1 MMKLHG
7 YFRSSAAFRVRIALN
22 LKTLDYDQASIHL
35 RRGDQRAPDYLKLN
49 PQALVPAL
57 VEGDLVLTQSLAT
70 IEYLDETHPNPPLL
84 PATPEGRARVRAL
97 AQIVACEI
105 HPLGNLRVLQYLSK
119 ELKQDEPT
127 VQRWFN
133 HWIALGFGAFESLL
147 AGHPETGRFCH
158 GDRPTVADIC
168 LVPQVFNAKRYD
180 LDLKPYPTLMRI
192 FEACMAVPAFD
203 RAQPDKQPDAE

>member
-1 MMKLHG
+1 MKLHG

-22 LKTLDYDQASIHL
+22 LKGLDYDHASIHL
-35 RRGDQRAPDYLKLN
+35 RRGEQRAPDYLKLN

-70 IEYLDETHPNPPLL
+70 IEYLDETYPNLPLL
-84 PATPEGRARVRAL
+84 PNTPEGRARVRAL

-105 HPLGNLRVLQYLSK
+105 HPLGNLRVLQYLAK
-119 ELKQDEPT
+119 ELKQDEPA

-133 HWIALGFGAFESLL
+133 HWIALGFGAFESLI

-158 GDRPTVADIC
+158 GDQPTLADIC

-192 FEACMAVPAFD
+192 FESCMAVPAFD
-203 RAQPDKQPDAE
+203 RAQPDNQPDAE

>member
-1 MMKLHG
+1 MKLHG

-22 LKTLDYDQASIHL
+22 LKGLDYDQASIHL
-35 RRGDQRAPDYLKLN
+35 RRGEQRAPDYLKLN

-57 VEGDLVLTQSLAT
+57 VDGDLVLTQSLAT
-70 IEYLDETHPNPPLL
+70 IEYLDETYPNLPLL
-84 PATPEGRARVRAL
+84 PNTPDGRARVRAL

-105 HPLGNLRVLQYLSK
+105 HPLGNLRVLQYLAK
-119 ELKQDEPT
+119 ELKQDEPA

-133 HWIALGFGAFESLL
+133 HWIALGFGAFESLI

-158 GDRPTVADIC
+158 GDQPTLADIC

-192 FEACMAVPAFD
+192 FESCMAVPAFD
-203 RAQPDKQPDAE
+203 RAQPDNQPDAE

>member
-1 MMKLHG
+1 MKLHG

-22 LKTLDYDQASIHL
+22 LKGLDYDQASIHL
-35 RRGDQRAPDYLKLN
+35 RRGEQRAPDYLKLN

-57 VEGDLVLTQSLAT
+57 VDGDLVLTQSLAT
-70 IEYLDETHPNPPLL
+70 IEYLDETYPNLPLL
-84 PATPEGRARVRAL
+84 PNTRDGRARVRAL

-105 HPLGNLRVLQYLSK
+105 HPLGNLRVLQYLAK
-119 ELKQDEPT
+119 ELKQDEPA

-133 HWIALGFGAFESLL
+133 HWIALGFGAFESLI

-158 GDRPTVADIC
+158 GDQPTLADIC

-192 FEACMAVPAFD
+192 FESCMAVPAFD
-203 RAQPDKQPDAE
+203 RAQPDNQPDAE

>member
-1 MMKLHG
+1 MKLHG

-22 LKTLDYDQASIHL
+22 LKALDYDQASIHL
-35 RRGDQRAPDYLKLN
+35 RRGDQRAPAFLKLN

-57 VEGDLVLTQSLAT
+57 VDGERVLTQSLAT
-70 IEYLDETHPNPPLL
+70 IEYLDEIHRDPPLL

-105 HPLGNLRVLQYLSK
+105 HPLGNLRVLQYLAK
-119 ELKQDEPT
+119 ELKQDEPA

-133 HWIALGFGAFESLL
+133 HWIVLGFAAVESLI

-158 GDRPTVADIC
+158 GDQPGLADIC
-168 LVPQVFNAKRYD
+168 LVPQVFNAQRYA
-180 LDLKPYPTLMRI
+180 LDLTPYPTLMRI

-203 RAQPDKQPDAE
+203 RAQPGKQPDAE

>member
-1 MMKLHG
+1 MKLHG

-22 LKTLDYDQASIHL
+22 LKMLDYDQASIHL

-57 VEGDLVLTQSLAT
+57 VEGDRVLTQSLAT

-105 HPLGNLRVLQYLSK
+105 HPLGNLRVLQYVSK

-158 GDRPTVADIC
+158 GDRPTIADIC

-180 LDLKPYPTLMRI
+180 LDLTPYPTLMRI